1 MRRLAIRTMARC
13 VVLVGA
19 VASLGAAHADDT
31 KDKSGRLETW
41 TVTKDDKVVGSESL
55 RLVVRDDGKR
65 FAAGQWK
72 AGQGTAGKSKAHRNT
87 HVQQGADGHL
97 DKYERVEAGLKGAGV
112 KLFEF
117 EGKMRI
123 APVNAPGKPTPL
135 GDLQVTRV
143 WDQDLWHLYALW
155 DLPKACDGEKKLGFL
170 DPEKKA
176 TGQATLVCKGQ
187 ETVWDAGKKAVT
199 VATWAVRGV
208 PVEVE
213 LLVDGA
219 GELVGV
225 RGADRKMLRV
235 KWGWKAGEQLGGA
248 PGASD
253 AGGEGG
259 DDEKVDRGI
268 GE

>member
-1 MRRLAIRTMARC
+1 MERLTMTMARAL
-13 VVLVGA
+13 VLVS
-19 VASLGAAHADDT
+19 VVIASSGAAQADDE
-31 KDKSGRLETW
+31 KDKSGRLQTW
-41 TVTKDDKVVGSESL
+41 TVTKDDKVIGSESL
-55 RLVVRDDGKR
+55 RLVVREDGKR
-65 FAAGQWK
+65 FAAGQW
-72 AGQGTAGKSKAHRNT
+72 QSTAGKSKAQRKT
-87 HVQQGADGHL
+87 HVQQGGDGHL
-97 DKYERVEAGLKGAGV
+97 DKYERVEAGLKGAGL

-155 DLPKACDGEKKLGFL
+155 ELPKACDGEKKLGYL
-170 DPEKKA
+170 DPEKKT
-176 TGQATLVCKGQ
+176 TGQATLACRGQ
-187 ETVWDAGKKAVT
+187 ETVWDAGKKPVT

-213 LLVDGA
+213 LLVDDV

-225 RGADRKMLRV
+225 RGAERQMLRV
-235 KWGWKAGEQLGGA
+235 KWGWKAGEQLGGT